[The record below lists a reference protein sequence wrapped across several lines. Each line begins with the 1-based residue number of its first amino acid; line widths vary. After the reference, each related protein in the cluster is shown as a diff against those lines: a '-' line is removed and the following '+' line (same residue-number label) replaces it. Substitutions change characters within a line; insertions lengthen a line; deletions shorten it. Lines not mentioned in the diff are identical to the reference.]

1 MSSLSIDEVIGTIR
15 RSSLPTV
22 ITEGKDDYFIYRRV
36 EAMVSDSGASFFP
49 VGGRATVLEIF
60 RRRAEMAGGKVA
72 FIIDL
77 DMWALSEPPEEFV
90 SPWLA
95 TTFGYSIEN
104 DLYIDGELER
114 LLHGE
119 EVGRFRRD
127 LSQLCNWFAREV
139 DLYSQGQSHLVDM
152 HVDRILDRDGNI
164 ITDIE
169 LSRLISTRSSAT
181 YEKVCARY
189 QHLIRGKTLLS
200 LLLRHLSY
208 PGRGARHNDR
218 SLMEV
223 AAIADGALMKALAER
238 VRQALAEPMVP

>member
-1 MSSLSIDEVIGTIR
+1 MSSLSVDEVIGTVR

-36 EAMVSDSGASFFP
+36 EAMVSDSGASFLP
-49 VGGRATVLEIF
+49 VGGRGTVIEIF

-77 DMWALSEPPEEFV
+77 DMWALSGPPEEFV
-90 SPWLA
+90 SPWVA

-104 DLYIDGELER
+104 DLYIDGEFER

-119 EVGRFRRD
+119 EVRRFKRD

-139 DLYSQGQSHLVDM
+139 DIYNQGQPHLVDR
-152 HVDRILDRDGNI
+152 HVDRILDRGGNI
-164 ITDIE
+164 LADIE
-169 LSRLISTRSSAT
+169 ADRLVSTRSATT
-181 YEKVCARY
+181 YEKVCASY
-189 QHLIRGKTLLS
+189 QQLIRGKTLLS
-200 LLLRHLSY
+200 LLLRQLSY
-208 PGRGARHNDR
+208 QGRGARHNDR

-223 AAIADGALMKALAER
+223 AAIADGALMRALAGR